1 MSVAAGAT
9 AMASESGTWLK
20 RPLSTFCNDD
30 AAARDA
36 EDQRPRNK
44 RARVDTFDD
53 ATQRLFE
60 QLQQHVEECIAARAR
75 KDEENRAQSRRIAA
89 EHPLTF
95 PPFKATAAT
104 RPRSVSPYLAASSP
118 AEDARSV
125 CIKDTPHLAP
135 TPVCSTPLTTLKADE
150 HRKGVNSPLEPP
162 ALAI

>member
-1 MSVAAGAT
+1 MSVARAT

-30 AAARDA
+30 TAARDA

-60 QLQQHVEECIAARAR
+60 QLQQHVGECIAARAR
-75 KDEENRAQSRRIAA
+75 KDEQNRLQSRRIAT

-95 PPFKATAAT
+95 PALEATAT

-118 AEDARSV
+118 AEEARTV
-125 CIKDTPHLAP
+125 CTKDTPHLAP
-135 TPVCSTPLTTLKADE
+135 TPVCSTPLTTLKAEE
-150 HRKGVNSPLEPP
+150 HCKGVVSPLEPP